1 MASSTHA
8 TVRRLPESPIGDP
21 VPLLIQPDWAELFPW
36 LVQATTFRGAAAAE
50 FDLRLFGAIPSGEV
64 LKRWELLRRTLGFS
78 RAIHA
83 RQVHGAR
90 ILVHRAGEP
99 AGLLIADSADGHLT
113 DAPGVLLTVSAADCI
128 PISLVDPERRA
139 IALLHG
145 GWRGVAAGIVEE
157 GIRALESI
165 AGSDP
170 RTIHLHLGPA
180 ICGDC
185 YEVGPEVHSELG
197 LTVPSRNQPID
208 LRAIAVDRALALGV
222 RVERVSIS
230 AYCTNCSDVPL
241 FSHRGGSAGRQVG
254 ILGIR
259 GAAPSMGGEGLP

>member
-8 TVRRLPESPIGDP
+8 TVRRLPESPIRDP
-21 VPLLIQPDWAELFPW
+21 VPLLIQPEWAELFPW

-50 FDLRLFGAIPSGEV
+50 FDLRLFGAVPSGEV
-64 LKRWELLRRTLGFS
+64 LKRWELLQRTLDFP
-78 RAIHA
+78 RAVHA

-90 ILVHRAGEP
+90 VLVHRAGEP
-99 AGLLIADSADGHLT
+99 AGLLIADTADGHLT
-113 DAPGVLLTVSAADCI
+113 EAPGVLLTVSAADCI

-170 RTIHLHLGPA
+170 EMIYLHLGPA

-185 YEVGPEVHSELG
+185 YEVGPEVHSGLG
-197 LTVPSRNQPID
+197 LTVPLRNQPID
-208 LRAIAVDRALALGV
+208 LRAIAAERALALGV
-222 RVERVSIS
+222 RPERMSIS
-230 AYCTNCSDVPL
+230 AHCTNCSAIPL
-241 FSHRGGSAGRQVG
+241 FSHRAGNAGRQVG

-259 GAAPSMGGEGLP
+259 GVAPSIEGRSQP